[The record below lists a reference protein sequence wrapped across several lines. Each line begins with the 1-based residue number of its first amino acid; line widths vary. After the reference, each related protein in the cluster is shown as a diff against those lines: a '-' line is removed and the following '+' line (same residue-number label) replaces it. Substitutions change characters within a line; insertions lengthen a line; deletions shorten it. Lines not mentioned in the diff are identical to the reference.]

1 MNAALFLFGL
11 AVAIFSHPRV
21 MRFFMSRA
29 YNEGVVTPK
38 IVKTEDAEII
48 KYAGPN
54 LSLLFI
60 GILLMIISIWI

>member
-1 MNAALFLFGL
+1 
-11 AVAIFSHPRV
+11 
-21 MRFFMSRA
+21 MRFFMSRLM
-29 YNEGVVTPK
+29 NEGVVTPK